1 MSNQAFDW
9 STYLDLAKTCTT
21 HCILPDSE
29 NSTALKEAKLRSSA
43 SRAYYSIF
51 LRSRNY
57 VRDGL
62 SINLPKNGSVHRM
75 VFTTLRNS
83 NDRDQKDLSELLQ
96 RLRRFR
102 NQADY
107 DDRIQ
112 NLPSAQKMALI
123 WAEEAHEL
131 LNNLEHPSA

>member
-1 MSNQAFDW
+1 MPNQAFDW
-9 STYLDLAKTCTT
+9 SAYLDLAKTCTT
-21 HCILPDSE
+21 HCILSDSQ
-29 NSTALKEAKLRSSA
+29 NNTALEEAKLRSST

-57 VRDGL
+57 VRDSL
-62 SINLPKNGSVHRM
+62 NTDLPKNGTVHRR
-75 VFTTLRNS
+75 VFTTLRGSNS
-83 NDRDQKDLSELLQ
+83 RDQKNLSELLH

-112 NLPSAQKMALI
+112 NLPSAQKAALI
-123 WAEEAHEL
+123 WAETAHEL